1 MLKSLLAAT
10 LAAVFIV
17 AGEAA
22 PTIAQETAQQLSG
35 ASAQVQLRDEI
46 ARMTSLNPKEIEV
59 HVTLVMIRIVL
70 VNTGYNNDPPPAR
83 EYLAS
88 TISALIN
95 KNAEKDARF
104 KPIVALHVEFVKRG
118 LGFTKFIDTI
128 EFRRNPDG
136 TFARH
141 QT

>member
-22 PTIAQETAQQLSG
+22 ATIAQEPAQQLSG

-70 VNTGYNNDPPPAR
+70 VNTGYNDD
-83 EYLAS
+83 LS
-88 TISALIN
+88 LIH
-95 KNAEKDARF
+95 
-104 KPIVALHVEFVKRG
+104 I
-118 LGFTKFIDTI
+118 
-128 EFRRNPDG
+128 
-136 TFARH
+136 
-141 QT
+141 

>member
-1 MLKSLLAAT
+1 M
-10 LAAVFIV
+10 
-17 AGEAA
+17 
-22 PTIAQETAQQLSG
+22 
-35 ASAQVQLRDEI
+35 
-46 ARMTSLNPKEIEV
+46 
-59 HVTLVMIRIVL
+59 TLVMIRIVL

-118 LGFTKFIDTI
+118 LGFTKATPQNKCFNLGLRDVV
-128 EFRRNPDG
+128 
-136 TFARH
+136 A
-141 QT
+141 

>member
-17 AGEAA
+17 AGETPA
-22 PTIAQETAQQLSG
+22 TIAQEPAQQLSG
-35 ASAQVQLRDEI
+35 APAQAQLRDEI
-46 ARMTSLNPKEIEV
+46 ARMTSLSPREIEV

-70 VNTGYNNDPPPAR
+70 VNTGYNDDPPPAR

-104 KPIVALHVEFVKRG
+104 KPILVLHVEFVKRG
-118 LGFTKFIDTI
+118 LGFTKFVDTV
-128 EFRRNPDG
+128 EFRKQPDG
-136 TFARH
+136 AFARH
-141 QT
+141 QS